1 MKIKVCGITEIN
13 QANALANLGVHFIG
27 FISYEKSK
35 RYAWNKIQPT
45 DLKTLKSI
53 KKVGVFVNENVPNL
67 LNIAQQA
74 KFDLIQLHGNESV
87 EDVKEISKFYPVI
100 KAISVAESSNH
111 LQEQINEYS
120 AYVNYLLFDTATNNY
135 GGTGRTFYWDI
146 LNDLKISQPYFLSGG
161 LSVETDFNFE
171 TFNQTPF
178 ALDINSKFESSAGIK
193 NIKLIESFIA
203 KNNLI
208 KA

>member
-1 MKIKVCGITEIN
+1 MKIKVCGITDIN
-13 QANALANLGVHFIG
+13 QANALADLGVHFIG

-35 RYAWNKIQPT
+35 RFAWNKIQPSV
-45 DLKTLKSI
+45 LKTLKSI
-53 KKVGVFVNENVPNL
+53 KKVGVFVNENIPSL
-67 LNIAQQA
+67 LDIAQQA
-74 KFDLIQLHGNESV
+74 EFDLIQLHGNESV

-100 KAISVAESSNH
+100 KAISVAENSNH

-120 AYVNYLLFDTATNNY
+120 DFVSYFLFDTATKSY
-135 GGTGRTFYWDI
+135 GGSGRTFDWDI
-146 LNDLKISQPYFLSGG
+146 LNDLKINQPYFLSGG
-161 LSVETDFNFE
+161 LSAETDFNFE
-171 TFNQTPF
+171 AFNQTPF

-193 NIKLIESFIA
+193 DIKLIESFIA